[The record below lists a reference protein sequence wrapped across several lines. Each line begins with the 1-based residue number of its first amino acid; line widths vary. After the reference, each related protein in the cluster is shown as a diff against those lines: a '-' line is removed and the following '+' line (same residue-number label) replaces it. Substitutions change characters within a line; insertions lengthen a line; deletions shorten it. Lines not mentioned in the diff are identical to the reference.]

1 MSSIEQLT
9 VLLNE
14 AAESLPAQGSIND
27 EKRNAF
33 YAAYENLRKAIETP
47 IDAAV
52 RVLFGVGLT
61 LGPSAKFMDKGT
73 WHTRDTMP

>member
-14 AAESLPAQGSIND
+14 AAESLPAQDPIND

-33 YAAYENLRKAIETP
+33 YAAYENVWKAIETP

-61 LGPSAKFMDKGT
+61 PSLF
-73 WHTRDTMP
+73 R

>member
-14 AAESLPAQGSIND
+14 AAESLPAQGPIND

-33 YAAYENLRKAIETP
+33 YAAYENVRKAIETP

-61 LGPSAKFMDKGT
+61 QPFSGKIHGQLSLLCTLGL
-73 WHTRDTMP
+73 

>member
-14 AAESLPAQGSIND
+14 APESLPAQGPIND
-27 EKRNAF
+27 ENRNAF
-33 YAAYENLRKAIETP
+33 YTAYENLRKAIETP

-52 RVLFGVGLT
+52 RVLFGVSLNSSLSRVEVT
-61 LGPSAKFMDKGT
+61 DN
-73 WHTRDTMP
+73 

>member
-1 MSSIEQLT
+1 MSSIEHLT

-14 AAESLPAQGSIND
+14 AAESLPAQGPIND

-33 YAAYENLRKAIETP
+33 YAAYEKLRKAIETP

-61 LGPSAKFMDKGT
+61 LNPSWAKFMDN
-73 WHTRDTMP
+73 